1 MTTKK
6 KATRKKTTTTSA
18 EAKALSTKEAPRLS
32 PRVWKIM
39 AVACATT
46 VVLELFIHRHTHFLI
61 TEGESTR
68 LPELS
73 DSAPAAMSNWFG
85 FYGMYGLLACC
96 GSVLLAKAL
105 SVFLMAKEDY
115 YDGTP

>member
-1 MTTKK
+1 MATQK
-6 KATRKKTTTTSA
+6 KATRKKTTATSA
-18 EAKALSTKEAPRLS
+18 EATQEPPRLS

-39 AVACATT
+39 AAACATT
-46 VVLELFIHRHTHFLI
+46 VVLELFIHRHAHFLI

-68 LPELS
+68 LPALS
-73 DSAPAAMSNWFG
+73 DSTPAAMSNWFG

-105 SVFLMAKEDY
+105 SVFLKAKEDY